1 MKKTLDRVIDFL
13 LAMILASMAVI
24 VFMQVFFRYALN
36 SPLSWPEEVARL
48 MIVWLTFLG
57 GYMALREK
65 KHIGF
70 SLLVQKL
77 SPQAQQIVAIAGQVL
92 IILFLLVMIKE
103 GVLFAQKFANVPM
116 PYTQFP
122 IGKVAYTVFPISGVL
137 MLLQMVQDLSEALSA
152 LKHKKSQEQKGA

>member
-1 MKKTLDRVIDFL
+1 MKKRLDQGIDCI
-13 LAMILASMAVI
+13 LAMILAAMTVI
-24 VFMQVFFRYALN
+24 VFTQVFFRYVLN
-36 SPLSWPEEVARL
+36 SPLAWPEEVARL

-70 SLLVQKL
+70 NLLVKKL
-77 SPQAQQIVAIAGQVL
+77 APKTQQIVTIAGKVL
-92 IILFLLVMIKE
+92 IILFLLVTIKE
-103 GVLFAQKFANVPM
+103 GVLFAKKFANVPM

-137 MLLQMVQDLSEALSA
+137 MLLQMVEDLSQALSA
-152 LKHKKSQEQKGA
+152 LKHKNSSD

>member
-1 MKKTLDRVIDFL
+1 MKKRLDQGIDFI
-13 LAMILASMAVI
+13 LAMILAAMTVI
-24 VFMQVFFRYALN
+24 VFTQVFFRYILN

-70 SLLVQKL
+70 NLLVKKL
-77 SPQAQQIVAIAGQVL
+77 SPQAQQIVTIVGKVL

-103 GVLFAQKFANVPM
+103 GVRFAWKFANVPM

-137 MLLQMVQDLSEALSA
+137 MLLQMVEDLSQALSV
-152 LKHKKSQEQKGA
+152 LKQKNS

>member
-1 MKKTLDRVIDFL
+1 MKKRLDQGIDFL
-13 LAMILASMAVI
+13 LAMILAAMAII
-24 VFMQVFFRYALN
+24 VFTQVVFRYALN
-36 SPLSWPEEVARL
+36 APLSWPEEVARL
-48 MIVWLTFLG
+48 MIVWLTFVG

-70 SLLVQKL
+70 NLLIKKL
-77 SPQAQQIVAIAGQVL
+77 PLKTRQYVVVAGKVL

-103 GVLFAQKFANVPM
+103 GVAFAQKFANVPM

-137 MLLQMVQDLSEALSA
+137 MLLQMIQDLSEAIAVLRGKTP
-152 LKHKKSQEQKGA
+152 LER